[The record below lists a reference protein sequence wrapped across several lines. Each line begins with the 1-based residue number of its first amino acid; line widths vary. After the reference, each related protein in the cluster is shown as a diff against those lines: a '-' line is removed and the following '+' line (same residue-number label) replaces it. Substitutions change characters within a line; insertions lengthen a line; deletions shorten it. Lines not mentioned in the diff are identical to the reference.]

1 MRNLLQRSRA
11 GGRLCGKGRLWSYLC
26 SEDLEGEVQW
36 FSNTQEGCSCR
47 SGLSTPSSMWW
58 QLLAASCLTNTGST
72 ETTACTAR
80 AVSKVVEIQEA
91 GRCQVCQWESGL
103 WGTHSSRNDFHHQP
117 TPWGHPVWGAPVTV
131 NAAVGLFTGLTFPD
145 LEISDPRLFFG
156 G

>member
-1 MRNLLQRSRA
+1 MVFEHTGGVQLQ
-11 GGRLCGKGRLWSYLC
+11 
-26 SEDLEGEVQW
+26 EW
-36 FSNTQEGCSCR
+36 FVNTQLHVVAVTSCF
-47 SGLSTPSSMWW
+47 LS
-58 QLLAASCLTNTGST
+58 NTGST